1 MMILASITTLLTTT
15 ATQPWSIA
23 RHRNLVRDSTLEITV
38 VTDGH
43 DSSVNQSINKA
54 FVTHTVIKQGSNAR
68 QRQSLGGRGYSMQM
82 FTITNQPPF
91 YSHCAGQ
98 PTLAGMSS

>member
-1 MMILASITTLLTTT
+1 MILASITTLLTTT

-23 RHRNLVRDSTLEITV
+23 RHRNLVCGSTLEITV
-38 VTDGH
+38 VTDGQ
-43 DSSVNQSINKA
+43 DSSVNQSTNKA
-54 FVTHTVIKQGSNAR
+54 FVTHTVIKQGSNAK
-68 QRQSLGGRGYSMQM
+68 QIYSMQM
-82 FTITNQPPF
+82 FTTTNQPPF